1 MSPELSAE
9 AEVLPSSVPKGRKP
23 LGCLMEKICVLL
35 FCDHELIVVLTLNS
49 MLKNQQNIFP

>member
-9 AEVLPSSVPKGRKP
+9 AEVLPSSVPKGRKS